1 MRPLCA
7 GLVLPDGGKRDWA
20 LGPGWRGRRAG
31 VCVCVCH
38 ARGISYRL
46 LLEIDAAS
54 YSSTYLFVYE
64 FSPTTRI
71 TTDEDRQTAEAIL
84 CIIILY

>member
-7 GLVLPDGGKRDWA
+7 GLVLPDGDKRDWA

-71 TTDEDRQTAEAIL
+71 TTDEDRQTAIL